1 MSRKREDYKPFDG
14 MVLGLDNDGYLIQY
28 NSSSGQM
35 ENTGDEVD
43 AYGPE
48 YMSDLELLLVLK
60 DARRLE
66 RKSEAADVEAHL
78 KSRRQREMSARIRV

>member
-1 MSRKREDYKPFDG
+1 MSRKRENLTPFDG
-14 MVLGLDNDGYLIQY
+14 MVLGLDNDGCLVQY
-28 NSSSGQM
+28 NASSGQM

-66 RKSEAADVEAHL
+66 RKSEVLELEAHL
-78 KSRRQREMSARIRV
+78 KARRVRAKGRG

>member
-1 MSRKREDYKPFDG
+1 MSSRDPRPFDG
-14 MVLGLDNDGYLIQY
+14 MILGLDNDGYLIQY
-28 NSSSGQM
+28 NATSGQM
-35 ENTGDEVD
+35 ENTGDE
-43 AYGPE
+43 AHAFGPE
-48 YMSDLELLLVLK
+48 NMSDLELLLVLK

>member
-1 MSRKREDYKPFDG
+1 MSSKREDLKPFDG

-28 NSSSGQM
+28 NASSGQM

-66 RKSEAADVEAHL
+66 RKAEVAELEAHL
-78 KSRRQREMSARIRV
+78 KSRNIRAKGKG